1 MAVKS
6 ADEARAFPSRRSE
19 SRLIKALRAFYRNR
33 MAAVGTLLLI
43 AWLLIALFAPL
54 LAPYEP
60 SEQDLYLRLK
70 PMFWTSEDGRT
81 FLLGSD
87 HLGRDILSRLIYG
100 ARVSL
105 LVGAAAAV
113 FSAAIGMLL
122 GGLAG
127 YLGGR
132 TDEVIMGLA
141 DLQMAFPSIL
151 LALVA
156 VAILGQG
163 LRNVIIVFA
172 ITGWVQYAR
181 TLRADILSIKE
192 REYITATKVVGG
204 SGARTLFRH
213 ILPNALAPL
222 IVIASFQMASMITQE
237 AALSFLG
244 VGVPITIPT
253 WGNMLAAGREY
264 LHNAWWI
271 STLPG
276 LALMSVVLGINFL
289 GDALRDAI
297 DPLMRN

>member
-1 MAVKS
+1 MPVTDKNLDVFQPKAPGKS
-6 ADEARAFPSRRSE
+6 LFA
-19 SRLIKALRAFYRNR
+19 KALSTLYKNR
-33 MAAVGTLLLI
+33 MALFGTTLLL
-43 AWLLIALFAPL
+43 AWILIAL
-54 LAPYEP
+54 LAPVLAP
-60 SEQDLYLRLK
+60 SDPAQQNLYLRLK
-70 PMFWTSEDGRT
+70 PMGWSDEAGTS
-81 FLLGSD
+81 FPLGAD

-100 ARVSL
+100 SRVSL
-105 LVGAAAAV
+105 LVGAASAL
-113 FSAAIGMLL
+113 FSGLIGMML

-132 TDEVIMGLA
+132 TDEVIMGIA

-151 LALVA
+151 LALVV

-181 TLRADILSIKE
+181 TLRAEILSIKE
-192 REYITATKVVGG
+192 REFVLATKVVGA
-204 SGARTLFRH
+204 SGMRTLVRH

-244 VGVPITIPT
+244 VGVPSTIPT
-253 WGNMLAAGREY
+253 WGNMLADGREY
-264 LHNAWWI
+264 LYQAWWI

-276 LALMSVVLGINFL
+276 LCLMSVVLGINFL
-289 GDALRDAI
+289 GDAIRDAI

>member
-1 MAVKS
+1 MTVMELGAK
-6 ADEARAFPSRRSE
+6 PSRPAEKSLFAKVL
-19 SRLIKALRAFYRNR
+19 STVYRNR
-33 MAAVGTLLLI
+33 MAVFGTILLV
-43 AWLLIALFAPL
+43 AWILIALLAPM
-54 LAPYEP
+54 LAPYDP
-60 SEQDLYLRLK
+60 AEQNLYLRLK
-70 PMFWTSEDGRT
+70 PMGWSDDAGKS

-105 LVGAAAAV
+105 LVGAASAL
-113 FSAAIGMLL
+113 FSGLLGLIL

-132 TDEVIMGLA
+132 VDDVIMGLA
-141 DLQMAFPSIL
+141 DLQMAFPAIL
-151 LALVA
+151 LALVVVA
-156 VAILGQG
+156 VLGQG

-181 TLRADILSIKE
+181 TLRAEILSIKE
-192 REYITATKVVGG
+192 REYVLATKVIGT
-204 SGARTLFRH
+204 SGLRTLVRH

-244 VGVPITIPT
+244 VGVPSTIPT
-253 WGNMLAAGREY
+253 WGNMLADGREY
-264 LHNAWWI
+264 LYQAWWI

-276 LALMSVVLGINFL
+276 LCLMSVVLGINFL